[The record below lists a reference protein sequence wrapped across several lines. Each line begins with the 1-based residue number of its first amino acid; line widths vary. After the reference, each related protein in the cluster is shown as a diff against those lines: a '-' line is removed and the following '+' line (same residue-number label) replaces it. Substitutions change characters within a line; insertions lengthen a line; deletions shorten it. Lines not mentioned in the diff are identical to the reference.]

1 MFIDIILKVFKELI
15 DSFFF
20 PLYIAIIKKKLR
32 IFKGATVV
40 PSHNGKNEAKSS
52 IGIIKKIIKKIK

>member
-20 PLYIAIIKKKLR
+20 PLYIVIIKKILR

-40 PSHNGKNEAKSS
+40 PSHNGKNEAKM
-52 IGIIKKIIKKIK
+52 KNW